1 MLFQAVYEF
10 VGLDMF
16 QFFGKFVHFLPAKAQ
31 ILYKETLPDPVL
43 TDHLQRSH
51 AAAGGEQHAS
61 GFFVGDEPFACQAL
75 DLFEHDWRELV
86 VVELLEE
93 FQPLIRQLAAR
104 HGLKGADL
112 VHLASAIWIGK
123 SLDRPVTFVGSDA
136 RLQRAAALEKL
147 RAVNPED

>member
-1 MLFQAVYEF
+1 MIFCDSSALIKKYVNEAGSDRLPEVLAADELIAVSRLAYPEI
-10 VGLDMF
+10 VAALARKHREKGLTAP
-16 QFFGKFVHFLPAKAQ
+16 GH
-31 ILYKETLPDPVL
+31 
-43 TDHLQRSH
+43 R
-51 AAAGGEQHAS
+51 
-61 GFFVGDEPFACQAL
+61 QAL
-75 DLFEHDWRELV
+75 DFFEHDWRELV

-123 SLDRPVTFVGSDA
+123 SVNRRVTFVGSDA

-147 RAVNPED
+147 QAVNPED